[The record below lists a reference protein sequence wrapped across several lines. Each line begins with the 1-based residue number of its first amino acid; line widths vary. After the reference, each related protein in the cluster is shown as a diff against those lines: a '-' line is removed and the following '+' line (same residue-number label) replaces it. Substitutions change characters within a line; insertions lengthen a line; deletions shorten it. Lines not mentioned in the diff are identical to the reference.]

1 MVDYIEQLLEVAIGF
16 LWVSDHT
23 FFAKSQ
29 IPQANQ
35 LTPTAYGHF
44 EPVRPWSAEV
54 DAAGILSVVQNIA
67 VGYSHGNRVVL
78 LPAIR
83 KNDGMPALG
92 RCEKRRYTALE
103 EQRMN
108 QEPFP
113 RALRVPIHLDVV
125 MQFERTLRIVHIL
138 DSNVG

>member
-29 IPQANQ
+29 IPHANQ
-35 LTPTAYGHF
+35 LTPTAYGHL

-54 DAAGILSVVQNIA
+54 DATGILSVVQNKA
-67 VGYSHGNRVVL
+67 VGHFDRNDVVL

-83 KNDGMPALG
+83 EDDGMPALG
-92 RCEKRRYTALE
+92 AC
-103 EQRMN
+103 EQRRHT
-108 QEPFP
+108 PFEARP
-113 RALRVPIHLDVV
+113 LHPPPVP
-125 MQFERTLRIVHIL
+125 
-138 DSNVG
+138 

>member
-29 IPQANQ
+29 IPNANQ
-35 LTPTAYGHF
+35 LTPTAYGHL

-54 DAAGILSVVQNIA
+54 DATGILSVVQNKA
-67 VGYSHGNRVVL
+67 VGHFDRNGVVL

-83 KNDGMPALG
+83 EDDGMPALG
-92 RCEKRRYTALE
+92 RCKERRYTALE
-103 EQRMN
+103 EQRVN
-108 QEPFP
+108 PEPFP
-113 RALRVPIHLDVV
+113 RALRL
-125 MQFERTLRIVHIL
+125 
-138 DSNVG
+138 